1 MKLELQFERGCFGRK
16 QEMADDVE
24 CKESSIE
31 RREYFRVKDVLPMI
45 AQKIDGM
52 AGKKSRILSGYFSGL
67 GISHFAED
75 PPDGTISPKLWR
87 VLGDINSKLDLILD
101 KLFGKTE
108 ETANAQVKEVSLSAS
123 GLNFITQNEHAL
135 GDLMEV
141 KIFLPLHPPVWVVV
155 YGNVTR
161 ISDMNDDQER
171 EVAIH
176 FNEIEDE
183 VRDILSFYTIKRQR
197 EIIMKQRRQDIE

>member
-1 MKLELQFERGCFGRK
+1 
-16 QEMADDVE
+16 MAGDVE

-45 AQKIDGM
+45 AQRIEGM
-52 AGKKSRILSGYFSGL
+52 AGKKSRVFSGYFSGQ
-67 GISHFAED
+67 GITHCAED
-75 PPDGTISPKLWR
+75 PPDGTISPRLWK
-87 VLGDINSKLDLILD
+87 VLCDINSKVDLILD
-101 KLFGKTE
+101 KLIGETE
-108 ETANAQVKEVSLSAS
+108 ETASAQVKEVSLSAS
-123 GLNFITQNEHAL
+123 GMTFTTQNELAL

-141 KIFLPLHPPVWVVV
+141 KMFLPLHPPVWVVV
-155 YGNVTR
+155 YGNLTR
-161 ISDMNDDQER
+161 ITEMNDQER

-197 EIIMKQRRQDIE
+197 EIIIKQRRHDID